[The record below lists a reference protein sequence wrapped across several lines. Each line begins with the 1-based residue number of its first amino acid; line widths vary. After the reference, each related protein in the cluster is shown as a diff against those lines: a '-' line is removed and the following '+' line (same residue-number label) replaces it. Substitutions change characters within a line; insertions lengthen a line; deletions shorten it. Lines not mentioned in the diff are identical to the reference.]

1 MSSGPRS
8 RGSLLAKL
16 LVILA
21 LVSVIAAACGGG
33 KDDDEGADGGDKGG
47 VVKSDDEDDATKAK
61 DGGTVTFGVE
71 AESTGWQPCVDSHSE
86 SGTTV
91 MHAIYDPIAARTED
105 GEVVPYLAESI
116 SANDTSTEWTVK
128 MRSGV
133 KFHDGTALDSAAVK
147 NYYDA
152 AQQPTSRCA
161 AAVKIIKEVQ
171 VVDPL
176 TVKFILNSPYGPFAE
191 SLTGAYVFSPA
202 NAAAKGADVSANPV
216 GTGPF
221 TFGSWERD
229 SKLTLKKNPN
239 YWQKGLPHLDEVII
253 KPIPDEDARLASLS
267 SGEVDMMFTLR
278 QQYVRQ
284 ARDLGDTFKRYEF
297 IGNNSGGS
305 IFNTVQPPVDDK
317 RIRKAL
323 AHAMVQK
330 DLIKILGGEGISP
343 ETTQFFSKDSPWYS
357 EKVAKAYP
365 THDVEA
371 GKKLVTEYANDP
383 ARSDKQPV
391 GSPVKVT
398 FNCPPDPTLVA
409 VAQGYQQM
417 AKTVGIEMELKQ
429 VEQATHINNA
439 VGKPPYTTADYMIN
453 CWRLGGQADPDAILF
468 NQYGVV
474 ENNASNVTNFTS
486 PKVQELLKTGRES
499 SDFDTRYKAYE
510 DLGLLFDEEVPHVW
524 TGSTAASTVAKPE
537 IKNVASGWIYPDGKS
552 KGRSEQSFIRFA
564 YLWLD
569 A

>member
-8 RGSLLAKL
+8 QGSHLAKL
-16 LVILA
+16 FVILA
-21 LVSVIAAACGGG
+21 LIGLVAAACGGG
-33 KDDDEGADGGDKGG
+33 KSDKGDENSDGGI
-47 VVKSDDEDDATKAK
+47 VKSDDEDTTTKAK
-61 DGGTVTFGVE
+61 DGGSVTFGVE

-91 MHAIYDPIAARTED
+91 MHSIYDPIAARTED
-105 GEVVPYLAESI
+105 GKVIPYLAETI
-116 SANDTSTEWTVK
+116 TPNATSTEWVVK

-133 KFHDGTALDSAAVK
+133 KFSDGTPLDSAAVK
-147 NYYDA
+147 NYYDKA
-152 AQQPTSRCA
+152 AAPTSRCVS
-161 AAVKIIKEVQ
+161 AVAIIQEVQ
-171 VVDPL
+171 VVDDL
-176 TVKFILNSPYGPFAE
+176 TVKFVLKSPFGPFAE
-191 SLTGAYVFSPA
+191 SLTGVYIFSPT
-202 NAAAKGADVSANPV
+202 NAEAKGPDVSANPV

-221 TFGSWERD
+221 TLAAWERD
-229 SKLTLKKNPN
+229 SKLTLKKNPT

-284 ARDLGDTFKRYEF
+284 ARDLGDSFKRYEF

-305 IFNTVQPPVDDK
+305 IFNTALAPVDDK
-317 RIRKAL
+317 RVRAGL
-323 AHAMVQK
+323 AHAVNQP
-330 DLIKILGGEGISP
+330 DLIKILGGEGITP

-365 THDVEA
+365 KFDVAA
-371 GKKLVTEYANDP
+371 GKKLIDEYKNDP

-391 GSPVKVT
+391 GSPVKVQ

-417 AKTVGIEMELKQ
+417 AKAVGVEMDLKQ
-429 VEQATHINNA
+429 VEQATHIGNA
-439 VGKPPYTTADYMIN
+439 VGKPPYTAADYMIN
-453 CWRLGGQADPDAILF
+453 CWRLGGQGDPDSILF

-474 ENNASNVTNFTS
+474 EGAAANVTNFTS

-499 SDFDTRYKAYE
+499 SDFDARYKAYE
-510 DLGLLFDEEVPHVW
+510 ELGLLFDEEVPHIW

-537 IKNVASGWIYPDGKS
+537 LKNVASNWVYPDGKS
-552 KGRSEQSFIRFA
+552 KGKSEQSFIRFA
-564 YLWLD
+564 YVFLD
-569 A
+569 K